1 MVKIRVEALRDVPVS
16 IVVGESE
23 DEHSESWT
31 VPVVIVQ
38 QEILGGGP
46 PDVDAI
52 PVDGNP
58 HPQPLNQNFHPNQLN
73 HFLGPVQQHQA
84 DDLIQQN
91 QGNFHQQAMQEE
103 EVDEMDDEQMLGWD
117 HWAMPDGN
125 ELIDHEIEEGEF
137 LELADILQPLE
148 EQPPDLEPPVM
159 DNNSEITVTVG
170 SNANLEGQFEV
181 DNLQL
186 LEGNGNLN
194 PMGQAQNIF
203 QGLPD
208 LNLVLGT
215 IQAHQPAIHE
225 DQPAPIQVQGHQL
238 AALEGQPAAVQVNQP
253 ILQQHEMIG
262 DYHLGLDLNLAPPV
276 TIDQQVSN
284 SYAAIVVPVPDEE
297 TGDFFA
303 LNLVEGMDPIIQL
316 ANPAEH
322 PETPEKDDNYSIS
335 VDEEIEILDP
345 DTEAISKLF
354 DDTASMA
361 LPQSSDSI
369 SFPPP
374 GFEVKGKFLTHTLQS
389 GPSNAS
395 QFHAEIGHES
405 LLAWKNHFATRTGE
419 NEAIKVS
426 APGKNIQSCSTPQN
440 SGPGEDATV
449 EKIPSPI
456 SLHLQGKRKDRAHLV
471 ESEVDP
477 KICTEENLLKKKS
490 KKGGKQPAWRD

>member
-103 EVDEMDDEQMLGWD
+103 EVDEMDDEQMLGWG

-125 ELIDHEIEEGEF
+125 ELIDHEIKEGEF

-159 DNNSEITVTVG
+159 DNNSEITVSVG

-194 PMGQAQNIF
+194 PMGHAQNIF

-238 AALEGQPAAVQVNQP
+238 AALEGQPAAMQVNQP

-354 DDTASMA
+354 DDTA
-361 LPQSSDSI
+361 
-369 SFPPP
+369 
-374 GFEVKGKFLTHTLQS
+374 K
-389 GPSNAS
+389 
-395 QFHAEIGHES
+395 IGHES

-426 APGKNIQSCSTPQN
+426 APGKSIQSCSTPQN

-456 SLHLQGKRKDRAHLV
+456 SLHLQGKRKDRAPLV

-477 KICTEENLLKKKS
+477 KICTEENLHKKKS